1 MSDPKYVSGLVHLME
16 HAISVASAKYPED
29 NSYQSFLTKNGGRS
43 NAYAY
48 ASMTRFYF
56 EIVPEKFEEALDR
69 FSQHFISP
77 LFPEAAVA
85 REIKVVIYHLIM
97 LSFVLHYSIVLY
109 SIVHYI

>member
-97 LSFVLHYSIVLY
+97 LSFVLF
-109 SIVHYI
+109 YIL